1 MRLMTGIAM
10 MSMIVATVVSGF
22 RHLPQNLYCARKTSR
37 MMSAYIPRTELKF
50 GQSLHAKDLEAV
62 VNAFAFDIYI
72 KKLSSHLERTDKPAF
87 EWFERF
93 LFEIPAEDDDHF
105 ELHVMNKLMTAHTFL
120 LEHEIKSPANT
131 DESLTFSHCV
141 EPCLLATLLLDGKK
155 EVLKGKF
162 ARPPLMPV
170 FAHCTSAEMM

>member
-1 MRLMTGIAM
+1 MRLMTGITM
-10 MSMIVATVVSGF
+10 MSMIFATVVSGF
-22 RHLPQNLYCARKTSR
+22 RHRPRNLYCVRKTSR
-37 MMSAYIPRTELKF
+37 MMSTNIPRTELRF
-50 GQSLHAKDLEAV
+50 GQSLNANDLEAV

-72 KKLSSHLERTDKPAF
+72 KNLSSHLERTDKPAF

-120 LEHEIKSPANT
+120 LEHEITSPENT
-131 DESLTFSHCV
+131 DLSLSFSHCV

-155 EVLKGKF
+155 AVLKGKF

-170 FAHCTSAEMM
+170 FAHCTSAKII